1 VSKGRVVFDENRCKG
16 CELCIGVCPQD
27 VIRIADRFNVRGY
40 RPATLVDPAGKCTG
54 CAMCA
59 VICPDVVIT
68 VYRWEKPRGQR
79 GQGGQ
84 RGQMSPLTPL
94 SPLIL

>member
-1 VSKGRVVFDENRCKG
+1 MHLTRHKEVVRVSKGRVVFDEDRCKG
-16 CELCIGVCPQD
+16 CELCLGVCPQK
-27 VIRIADRFNVRGY
+27 VIHIADRLNARGY

-68 VYRWEKPRGQR
+68 VYRWEKLKPVAKT
-79 GQGGQ
+79 QGL
-84 RGQMSPLTPL
+84 M
-94 SPLIL
+94 